1 MIMNCANEAN
11 MQRKRVETDIKSLL
25 RSGVRENHSVATILT
40 PSLKDER
47 RQPWREQGRSSPD
60 RERSL
65 DRNLKKSLEMIK
77 NLKDP
82 RSWSKV
88 TKKKSIGSD
97 LGDKG
102 HVQEFNYSK
111 SNGKP
116 LSIFERVLISLTTL
130 FTYFGINN
138 IGLQLPEHIHHT
150 FLSKPELL

>member
-1 MIMNCANEAN
+1 M
-11 MQRKRVETDIKSLL
+11 
-25 RSGVRENHSVATILT
+25 ATILT
-40 PSLKDER
+40 PGPKDER
-47 RQPWREQGRSSPD
+47 REPCRGQGRNSPD

-82 RSWSKV
+82 CSWSKV

-102 HVQEFNYSK
+102 HAKEFNYSK
-111 SNGKP
+111 HNGKP
-116 LSIFERVLISLTTL
+116 LNIFERVLISLTTL

-138 IGLQLPEHIHHT
+138 IGV
-150 FLSKPELL
+150 